1 MRTAIIA
8 VLLAALCIPTGA
20 SAAGLKDKR
29 FIATVTATQTIE
41 WKQPRIFGTHTCFG
55 TTWIEGE
62 GKETIN
68 FKSRPTPIVAYKSN
82 KYVYFEYQT
91 KKRGSYSDGIPGNGR
106 IDRSGEYRNGEDA
119 GLCGGRSATNC
130 QRPYDCGAHDGLYE
144 ASLSDKGGGDLE
156 LNLKDAFLHKN
167 YSYKDCLIVEP
178 NNWGGGSLRS
188 ITAPFKPRALLKAK
202 KPITIQNKWS
212 GFDETVLTGGG
223 LASAE
228 TTYTL
233 KLKPLN

>member
-29 FIATVTATQTIE
+29 FIATVTAAQTIE

-106 IDRSGEYRNGEDA
+106 LDRSGDYRNGEEA
-119 GLCGGRSATNC
+119 GACGGGEPAKS
-130 QRPYDCGAHDGLYE
+130 QGPYDCGPHDGRDE
-144 ASLSDKGGGDLE
+144 AALSDKGGGDLE
-156 LNLKDAFLHKN
+156 LSLKDAFLHKN
-167 YSYKDCLIVEP
+167 YSYKDCPIIEP
-178 NNWGGGSLRS
+178 PNWSGGGLRS

-202 KPITIQNKWS
+202 KPVTITNKWS
-212 GFDETVLTGGG
+212 GRDETLAAGGI
-223 LASAE
+223 STAE
-228 TTYTL
+228 TTYRLTL
-233 KLKPLN
+233 KPVN